1 MKFHRLF
8 FLVVISM
15 MSFQTLCAQQNKTQK
30 DTAKVYR
37 AIEQYSKKRK
47 FTSYLHRLIF
57 EPLSKPKVK
66 STSKP
71 IKKQNLKKLEGKII
85 RKIYIKTLDPFGY
98 SVSDT
103 AQKPRKR
110 ILKAGNALH
119 MKTRDFAIHNLLMIK
134 ENEPLDSLLLRE
146 SERLIR
152 RQRYIRSV
160 AVIVQRVSKKSD
172 SVDVYIRALDA
183 WSLVPEMNLTT
194 SKSVFTV
201 KERNFLGTGHEFS
214 NTYTKDLTSSN
225 DGFGASYTVPNIKNT
240 FITTTVKYDLD
251 LKRNYIKSINVERP
265 FYSPFARWAAGVY
278 LDQKFERILPVDTPT
293 ATEAIGS
300 KYESQDVWAGHST
313 PIFTENTDHNRN
325 TNIIATARFFN
336 RKYSEK
342 PVIGQDV
349 LGVYSAEKLYLF
361 SLGISSRKYLQEKYV
376 FNFDV
381 VEDIATGFVYSVT
394 SGLQNKNAQDR
405 IYFGAKIAFGN
416 YYSFG
421 YIATDFE
428 YGTFINKH
436 VTEQSAY
443 NFSVTYFTNLIDSR
457 RWKFRQFVRPRAVI
471 GTKRIDSNTDRLS
484 LNGETGISGFNSNQL
499 YGTKKLLLTF
509 QMQGYSPWQLVGFR
523 LNPYLSYTMGM
534 LGQAD
539 TGFSRSQLF
548 SEFGVGLIISND
560 YWVFSNFQVS
570 FSYFPTLPDDMTAP
584 FKTNSLR
591 TYNFGLQDF
600 EMNKPN
606 LVNYQ

>member
-443 NFSVTYFTNLIDSR
+443 NFSVTYFTNLIDSG